1 MVYMLLL
8 HQQGQSH
15 GAAIKE
21 RERDGERMENQYENA
36 LIASSPRQ
44 LSLVTI

>member
-1 MVYMLLL
+1 MLYMLLL

-15 GAAIKE
+15 GTAVKKGKE
-21 RERDGERMENQYENA
+21 MENQYENA
-36 LIASSPRQ
+36 LIAPSPRQ